1 MIDNYMVLD
10 EYWHDEITEVST
22 PAIYHCD
29 CCGEDLYEGD
39 EAYHINGAW
48 YCEDCISNFH
58 EIIT

>member
-1 MIDNYMVLD
+1 MIENHMVLD

-22 PAIYHCD
+22 PAIHHCD
-29 CCGEDLYEGD
+29 CCGDALYEGD
-39 EAYHINGAW
+39 EAYHINGVW